1 MLEKRKLS
9 AEAMEEVIF
18 LHTPWIVELVVV
30 DGINYNYEHQV
41 HVDLGIYLSYGHDIE
56 KKTT

>member
-1 MLEKRKLS
+1 MLEKRKVS

-41 HVDLGIYLSYGHDIE
+41 HVDLGIYLSYGHGIE
-56 KKTT
+56 K